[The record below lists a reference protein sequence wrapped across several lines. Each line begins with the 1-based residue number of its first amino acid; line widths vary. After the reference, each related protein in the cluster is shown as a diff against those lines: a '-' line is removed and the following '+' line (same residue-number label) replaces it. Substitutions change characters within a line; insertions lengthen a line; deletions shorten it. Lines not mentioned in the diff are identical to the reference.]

1 VSDGNGFLG
10 IYMRDQLALG
20 IAWRELA
27 GRAARRNRGTAVG
40 EALDEVHR
48 GIAED
53 VETFEGIMRVLGFAG
68 SASKNLL
75 AVLGE
80 RAARFKPN
88 GRIVAYS
95 PLSRFEE
102 LDALMMG
109 IDGKVTLWTTL
120 REGANLERRFPG
132 VDFGALIDR
141 ARAQRATLE
150 PHHREAA
157 RDALAVAASLSRIQ
171 VQGER
176 VDAAS
181 INDPD
186 ALIDEASEA
195 SFPASDPPGFWAQ
208 DHLPSRQEP

>member
-1 VSDGNGFLG
+1 MTGEDRFLG

-27 GRAARRNRGTAVG
+27 GRAARSNHGTPVG

-53 VETFEGIMRVLGFAG
+53 VETFEGIMRALGFAG
-68 SASKNLL
+68 SASKNMF

-80 RAARFKPN
+80 RAARFKLN
-88 GRIVAYS
+88 GRIVGYS

-102 LDALMMG
+102 LDALIFG

-120 REGANLERRFPG
+120 REGANLERRLPG

-141 ARAQRATLE
+141 ARAQREKLE

-157 RDALAVAASLSRIQ
+157 MDTLALVAPLKRIP
-171 VQGER
+171 VEGER
-176 VDAAS
+176 VDVAPT
-181 INDPD
+181 NDAD

-195 SFPASDPPGFWAQ
+195 SFPASDPPGFWAREPG
-208 DHLPSRQEP
+208 LPRQGP